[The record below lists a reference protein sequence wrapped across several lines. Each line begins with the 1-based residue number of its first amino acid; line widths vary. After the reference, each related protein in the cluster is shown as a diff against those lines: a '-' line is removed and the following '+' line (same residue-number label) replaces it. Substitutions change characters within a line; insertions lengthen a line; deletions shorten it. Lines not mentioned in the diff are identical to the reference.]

1 MWSARQ
7 TAMQLTNRWGK
18 IWNPLSLLGNVG
30 GQHIGLRLE
39 RAFFDP
45 TSASNLL
52 GVTATQKYTVSDDS
66 NSLIG
71 SALSSIPSNPLTN
84 FFDNP
89 IDLKE
94 IFEKRLKPSVGSN
107 KGGEVISEA
116 LNIVQTF
123 TGGFTLP
130 SALGGLLSVDK
141 WRVDKFGGFNST
153 YGFGITTT
161 SRFENTF
168 INTEG
173 TPKFK
178 ANEKAKYIQK
188 YNPFDENVTKYAPQS
203 NDSDKTQKKTND
215 GTLLN
220 LTGPVGSILGGL
232 SNFGLG
238 SVVDSIPSLDSI
250 SNKASSFTEN
260 LTNIPGLPSIS
271 DYTSLPYDKLPI
283 RGETLSGI
291 NDFRN
296 DIGGDSAES

>member
-1 MWSARQ
+1 M
-7 TAMQLTNRWGK
+7 
-18 IWNPLSLLGNVG
+18 
-30 GQHIGLRLE
+30 
-39 RAFFDP
+39 
-45 TSASNLL
+45 
-52 GVTATQKYTVSDDS
+52 
-66 NSLIG
+66 
-71 SALSSIPSNPLTN
+71 
-84 FFDNP
+84 
-89 IDLKE
+89 
-94 IFEKRLKPSVGSN
+94 GSN

-203 NDSDKTQKKTND
+203 NDSPTEE
-215 GTLLN
+215 
-220 LTGPVGSILGGL
+220 GGEEE
-232 SNFGLG
+232 SNE
-238 SVVDSIPSLDSI
+238 VSLDEI
-250 SNKASSFTEN
+250 AEN
-260 LTNIPGLPSIS
+260 DQQEADNSENS
-271 DYTSLPYDKLPI
+271 
-283 RGETLSGI
+283 EQ
-291 NDFRN
+291 
-296 DIGGDSAES
+296 